1 MENLFL
7 KLLNMSIT
15 AGWLI
20 IAVLALRFILKK
32 APKAINCFLWGLVG
46 FRLICPVSF
55 ESILSLIPSTETVP
69 DDILYS
75 NKPTINSG
83 VSFLN
88 SAVNPIISDSL
99 SPNAADSVNPM
110 QIIVFIASAVWI
122 TGIVI
127 MLLYTLISYFKLYR
141 QTNESIKLENNIYIC
156 DRIDTPFILGIIR
169 PKIFLPSDMNERDI
183 EYVIAHEKAHL
194 KRCDH
199 LWKPLGFFLLTLYWF
214 NPLIWVA
221 YIILCRDIELA
232 CDERVIK
239 DMGEDYKKSYSTALI
254 NCSISKKAIRAC
266 PLAFGEVGVKSR
278 IKTVLSYKKPT
289 LWIILIGVILSIT
302 LSVCFVTNP
311 TDMKITQID
320 EETVNFGTM
329 FNDIEQIV
337 LTSGD
342 KTYTVIDDDSINS
355 IIASIKN
362 IKIKSRSLILSRDEN
377 RDKTHRINLGANTL
391 CFNKDFSKVWIYT
404 GVKPTFTYKVLNTDV
419 VSEIFSMIDYDK
431 ITSSFIVT
439 NIGSDIKGISIA
451 LENFELDCDKP
462 YITVKYIN
470 STSEE
475 FLYGEMFDIL
485 YLKDDEFISCAKN
498 EVFFNLLAYK
508 LKPYSG
514 ATHTYYI
521 SDFDLSND
529 GAYRFKIP
537 ASDNKYLWFDFN
549 ISNKQI
555 AETAFDVYGYRDSPD
570 SMMPTISLSRD
581 SDRFSFR
588 YSGFSSYIPSGTY
601 SLTDSKLILTT
612 DDTFRYKYVFDRNG
626 NNFIFNENK
635 SALIPKYKYYSSGD
649 AVSPVPDGA
658 VFELYA
664 PLVTSGSIIDGYN
677 FDIDSDG
684 IIEHCALFY
693 GPTSGIFTFNFKV
706 FEGDKLEYANTFS
719 FEHSNIFFKEI
730 NSKLVIDFMSLKSN
744 KTHLDIEIENSNIV
758 LSQNGERLKYFK

>member
-20 IAVLALRFILKK
+20 IAVLILRFILRK
-32 APKAINCFLWGLVG
+32 APKSISCFLWSLVG
-46 FRLICPVSF
+46 FRLVCPVSF

-75 NKPTINSG
+75 KMPTINSG

-88 SAVNPIISDSL
+88 SAVNPVISESL
-99 SPNAADSVNPM
+99 SPDVTESVNPM
-110 QIIVFIASAVWI
+110 QIIVFSASVIWI
-122 TGIVI
+122 IGIVI
-127 MLLYTLISYFKLYR
+127 MLLYTLISYLRLYR
-141 QTNESIKLENNIYIC
+141 QTKESIILKSNIYFC
-156 DRIDTPFILGIIR
+156 DRIEAPFILGIIR
-169 PKIFLPSDMNERDI
+169 PKIFLPSDMNENDI
-183 EYVIAHEKAHL
+183 EYVVSHEKAHL

-214 NPLIWVA
+214 NPIIWVA

-239 DMGEDYKKSYSTALI
+239 DTGEDYKKSYSTALI
-254 NCSISKKAIRAC
+254 NCSIPKKAIRAC
-266 PLAFGEVGVKSR
+266 PLAFGEVGIKNR
-278 IKTVLSYKKPT
+278 IKNVLSYRKPT
-289 LWIILIGVILSIT
+289 FWIVLTGVILSIM
-302 LSVCFVTNP
+302 LFVCFVTNP
-311 TDMKITQID
+311 TEMKITQID

-342 KTYTVIDDDSINS
+342 KTYTIIDDGSINS
-355 IIASIKN
+355 IAAYIKN
-362 IKIKSRSLILSRDEN
+362 IKIKSRSLNLSRDEN
-377 RDKTHRINLGANTL
+377 RDKTHRINLGADTL
-391 CFNKDFSKVWIYT
+391 CFSKDFSKVWIYT

-419 VSEIFSMIDYDK
+419 VTEIFAMIDYDK

-439 NIGSDIKGISIA
+439 NRGSDVDGISIA

-470 STSEE
+470 STSEH
-475 FLYGEMFDIL
+475 FTYGEMFDIL
-485 YLKDDEFISCAKN
+485 YLRDDKFTSCAKK
-498 EVFFNLLAYK
+498 EIYFNLLGYM
-508 LKPYSG
+508 LKPYSS

-529 GAYRFKIP
+529 GAYRFRIP
-537 ASDNKYLWFDFN
+537 ATNDKYLWFDFN
-549 ISNKQI
+549 ISQKQI
-555 AETAFDVYGYRDSPD
+555 TETAFDIYGYRDSPD
-570 SMMPTISLSRD
+570 SMMPTVSLSRA
-581 SDRFSFR
+581 SNRFSFS
-588 YSGFSSYIPSGTY
+588 YSGFSSYIARGTY

-626 NNFIFNENK
+626 NSFIFNENK

-649 AVSPVPDGA
+649 AVSPVPHGA

-664 PLVTSGSIIDGYN
+664 PLVSSGSIIDGYN

-684 IIEHCALFY
+684 VLEHCALFY